1 MKASDYI
8 AKKIST
14 FTNHVFSGQGG
25 SVVHIL
31 DSLSKI
37 KKVKII
43 PSQNEQGAFW
53 QLMHITEHL
62 VILG

>member
-8 AKKIST
+8 AKKLT

-37 KKVKII
+37 K
-43 PSQNEQGAFW
+43 
-53 QLMHITEHL
+53 IT
-62 VILG
+62 

>member
-1 MKASDYI
+1 MSIKNKNESFRLHS
-8 AKKIST
+8 KKIST

-43 PSQNEQGAFW
+43 PSQNEQGASF
-53 QLMHITEHL
+53 
-62 VILG
+62 GS